1 MPYHITELSASES
14 VALFRALGSE
24 PRARIVELLA
34 DRDMNINELSLALGL
49 AQPSVSKHVQILEEA
64 GLVVSDYL
72 AGPQGMQKRCRR
84 VHERILVEMEG
95 RRRREDGIAE
105 IEVPIGMFAQA
116 ETIPTCG
123 LATREK
129 MIGLL
134 DSSLSFFMPERANA
148 EILWTSGG
156 FVEYMFANTLPLTAG
171 VRSIELAMEVASEAP
186 GYENDYPSDLTL
198 WINGIEIGTW
208 TSPGDYG
215 GVRGR
220 LNPHWWTDNM
230 NQHGLLK
237 VWQVD
242 REGTSIDGMT
252 ISRVRVDDLGVKPWE
267 PVKVRLGVKPDAP
280 NQGGFT
286 LFGKGF
292 GNYEMDLV
300 LRIAYD
306 PHGEAREEG
315 RGKGV

>member
-95 RRRREDGIAE
+95 HRKREDGIAE
-105 IEVPIGMFAQA
+105 IEVPVGMFTQA
-116 ETIPTCG
+116 EAVPTCG

-129 MIGLL
+129 IIGLF
-134 DSSLSFFMPERANA
+134 DSPLSFYMPERANA
-148 EILWTSGG
+148 GILWTSGG
-156 FVEYMFANTLPLTAG
+156 WIEYMFANTLPIAAG
-171 VRSIELAMEVASEAP
+171 VRSVELAMEVASEAP
-186 GYENDYPSDLTL
+186 GYENDYPSDLTV
-198 WINGIEIGTW
+198 WMNGVEVGTW
-208 TSPGDYG
+208 TCPGDFG
-215 GVRGR
+215 GIRGR
-220 LNPHWWTDNM
+220 LNPHWWPDNV
-230 NQHGLLK
+230 NQNGVLK
-237 VWQVD
+237 VWHVGRQGSSVD
-242 REGTSIDGMT
+242 GVQ
-252 ISRVRVDDLGVKPWE
+252 ISAVSAAEIKVRPWE
-267 PVKVRLGVKPDAP
+267 PVRVRIGVKPDAA
-280 NQGGFT
+280 NQGGFS

-306 PHGEAREEG
+306 PHGAERP
-315 RGKGV
+315 

>member
-1 MPYHITELSASES
+1 MPYHITQLSAGES
-14 VALFRALGSE
+14 VAIFRALGSE

-34 DRDMNINELSLALGL
+34 DRDMNINELSVALGL

-64 GLVVSDYL
+64 GLVASDYL

-84 VHERILVEMEG
+84 IHERILVEMEG
-95 RRRREDGIAE
+95 HRRREDGIAE
-105 IEVPIGMFAQA
+105 IEIPIGMFTQA
-116 ETIPTCG
+116 EAFPTCG

-134 DSSLSFFMPERANA
+134 DSPLSFFMPERARA

-156 FVEYMFANTLPLTAG
+156 FIEYVFANTLPLTAA
-171 VRSIELAMEVASEAP
+171 VRSIELAMEVSSEAP
-186 GYENDYPSDLTL
+186 GYENDYPSDLTV
-198 WINGIEIGTW
+198 WINGIEVGTW

-220 LNPHWWTDNM
+220 LNPHWWADNM

-242 REGTSIDGMT
+242 RENASIDGVA
-252 ISRVRVDDLGVKPWE
+252 ISKVRVDELGIKPWE
-267 PVKVRLGVKPDAP
+267 PVKVRLGVKPDSP
-280 NQGGFT
+280 NQGGFS

-306 PHGEAREEG
+306 PHGDG
-315 RGKGV
+315 R

>member
-34 DRDMNINELSLALGL
+34 DGDMNINELSLALGL

-116 ETIPTCG
+116 EIVPTCG

-148 EILWTSGG
+148 EILWTSVGSSSTCSPTPCRSPPVCG
-156 FVEYMFANTLPLTAG
+156 ASSWRWRSPPRRRATRTTTRRTSPSGSTASRLGRGPRPATTAG
-171 VRSIELAMEVASEAP
+171 CAGGSIR
-186 GYENDYPSDLTL
+186 T
-198 WINGIEIGTW
+198 
-208 TSPGDYG
+208 G
-215 GVRGR
+215 GR
-220 LNPHWWTDNM
+220 T
-230 NQHGLLK
+230 
-237 VWQVD
+237 
-242 REGTSIDGMT
+242 T
-252 ISRVRVDDLGVKPWE
+252 
-267 PVKVRLGVKPDAP
+267 
-280 NQGGFT
+280 
-286 LFGKGF
+286 
-292 GNYEMDLV
+292 
-300 LRIAYD
+300 
-306 PHGEAREEG
+306 
-315 RGKGV
+315 